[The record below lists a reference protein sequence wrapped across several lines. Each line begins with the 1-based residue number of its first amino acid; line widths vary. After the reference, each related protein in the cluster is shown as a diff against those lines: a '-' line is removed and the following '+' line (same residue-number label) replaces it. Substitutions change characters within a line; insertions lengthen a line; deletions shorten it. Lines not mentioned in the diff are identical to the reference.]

1 MSEAPR
7 PPAPT
12 PGRPGNGQTR
22 PAAPPKTAN
31 GSAKQPAP
39 APGAPG
45 RLGRILSVSGA
56 QAIVQIEGALG
67 SESGGEGAGGARK
80 APQVGALVRMHTER
94 SAVFGIVSGLNI
106 PVPEG
111 DGLGAE
117 TRILELDFIGES
129 IVKPGDDKP
138 SFQRGVS
145 FYPSLGDE
153 AFAASQDDLK
163 SIYAQPNV
171 ASVRVGTICQDQTL
185 PAYVTVDELLGKHFA
200 ILGTTGSGKSCAV
213 ALMLRAILERNANGH
228 IVLLDIHNEYARSFG
243 DMAEIV
249 RSESLDLPYWLLN
262 FEEMREIVVGHAH
275 ADREADV
282 AILKEAI
289 LQAKLKGQDGGD
301 KGAYVTAD
309 TPIPYR
315 LSEVVRQID
324 DALGKLDK
332 ATDSVPYL
340 RLKERLNTLQNDKR
354 YAFMFPGVSVR
365 DTMAAILSRIFRVP
379 VEGKPITILDL
390 SGVPSEI
397 MNVVISLLCRVT
409 FDFALWSERGM
420 PILLV
425 CEEAQRYM
433 GQDATLGFEPTK
445 RALTRIAKE
454 GRKYGV
460 SLGLIS
466 QRPSDLAIEILS
478 QCNTI
483 FAMRM
488 SNRKDQDFV
497 RATLSEST
505 VGLMDVLPTLRT
517 GEAIAVGEG
526 VPVPARLMFDLVSQD
541 LRPHSGTASF
551 SSAWQAD
558 EKSQDFVAAVVQRWR
573 RQGR

>member
-1 MSEAPR
+1 MTDTQQT
-7 PPAPT
+7 PPPQPASA
-12 PGRPGNGQTR
+12 GNGQA
-22 PAAPPKTAN
+22 PSAATPRAGN
-31 GSAKQPAP
+31 GGAKQPVSAVK
-39 APGAPG
+39 AQE
-45 RLGRILSVSGA
+45 RLGRIVAVSGA
-56 QAIVQIEGALG
+56 QVVVQLDQEVAG
-67 SESGGEGAGGARK
+67 SAKDTSRT
-80 APQVGALVRMHTER
+80 PQIGALVRMHTAR

-106 PVPEG
+106 PVP
-111 DGLGAE
+111 AE
-117 TRILELDFIGES
+117 DWQAPEMRILELDLIGES
-129 IVKPGDDKP
+129 IVKPGQEKAA
-138 SFQRGVS
+138 FQRGIS

-153 AFAASQDDLK
+153 AFIASQDDLK
-163 SIYAQPNV
+163 AIYAQPNV

-213 ALMLRAILERNANGH
+213 ALILRAILERNTSGH

-243 DMAEIV
+243 ETAEIV
-249 RSESLDLPYWLLN
+249 RSDSLDLPYWLLN
-262 FEEMREIVVGHAH
+262 FEEIREIVIGHSH

-282 AILKEAI
+282 GILKDAI
-289 LQAKLKGQDGGD
+289 LQAKLKGQDSD
-301 KGAYVTAD
+301 DRGAYVTAD

-340 RLKERLNTLQNDKR
+340 RLKERLTTLQNDKR
-354 YAFMFPGVSVR
+354 YAFMFPGVTVR
-365 DTMAAILSRIFRVP
+365 DSMASILSRIFRVP
-379 VEGKPITILDL
+379 VDDKPITILDL

-397 MNVVISLLCRVT
+397 MNVVISLLCRLT
-409 FDFALWSERGM
+409 FDFALWSDRSI
-420 PILLV
+420 PVLLV

-488 SNRKDQDFV
+488 SNSKDQDFV

-526 VPVPARLMFDLVSQD
+526 VSVPARLMFDLLPEE

-551 SSAWQAD
+551 SASWQNDDKDRA
-558 EKSQDFVAAVVQRWR
+558 FVSEVIGRWR

>member
-1 MSEAPR
+1 MSDLERTAAPR
-7 PPAPT
+7 PAPA
-12 PGRPGNGQTR
+12 GNGQTR
-22 PAAPPKTAN
+22 PAIPPKATN
-31 GSAKQPAP
+31 GGAKQPAAAAK
-39 APGAPG
+39 APE
-45 RLGRILSVSGA
+45 RLGRIVSVSGA
-56 QAIVQIEGALG
+56 QAVVQLERAAAG
-67 SESGGEGAGGARK
+67 SARTAAK
-80 APQVGALVRMHTER
+80 VPQIGALVRMRTGQSTVFGLV
-94 SAVFGIVSGLNI
+94 SAVKIPAPAEDASG
-106 PVPEG
+106 PEM
-111 DGLGAE
+111 
-117 TRILELDFIGES
+117 RILELDLIGES
-129 IVKPGDDKP
+129 IVRPGSDTP

-153 AFAASQDDLK
+153 AFAASQGDLK
-163 SIYAQPNV
+163 AIYAQPDA
-171 ASVRVGTICQDQTL
+171 ASVRIGTICQDQTL

-213 ALMLRAILERNANGH
+213 ALMLRAILKRNANGH

-262 FEEMREIVVGHAH
+262 FEEMREIVVGRAH
-275 ADREADV
+275 AEREADV
-282 AILKEAI
+282 AILKDAI
-289 LQAKLKGQDGGD
+289 LQAKLKSQDGDERGT
-301 KGAYVTAD
+301 YVTAD
-309 TPIPYR
+309 TPVPYR
-315 LSEVVRQID
+315 LSEVVQQVD

-340 RLKERLNTLQNDKR
+340 RLKERLTTLQDDKR
-354 YAFMFPGVSVR
+354 YDFMFPGVTVR

-409 FDFALWSERGM
+409 FDFALWSERAM

-488 SNRKDQDFV
+488 SNRRDQDFV

-505 VGLMDVLPTLRT
+505 MGLIDVLPTLRT

-526 VPVPARLMFDLVSQD
+526 VPVPARLMFELVSED

-551 SSAWQAD
+551 SNAWQSD
-558 EKSQDFVAAVVQRWR
+558 EKTLDFVAAIVDRWR